1 MKRAQTQ
8 TQPSLG
14 PEKILIIEVLGCFDI
29 KNIIKGTESRDFC
42 VTQFNAKF
50 KTFYQGKALTRET
63 TSLGILL
70 IFTLHVI
77 ASS

>member
-8 TQPSLG
+8 PSVG
-14 PEKILIIEVLGCFDI
+14 PEKILIMEVLQCFDI

-42 VTQFNAKF
+42 VTLNAKF
-50 KTFYQGKALTRET
+50 KTFYQGKVLTRET